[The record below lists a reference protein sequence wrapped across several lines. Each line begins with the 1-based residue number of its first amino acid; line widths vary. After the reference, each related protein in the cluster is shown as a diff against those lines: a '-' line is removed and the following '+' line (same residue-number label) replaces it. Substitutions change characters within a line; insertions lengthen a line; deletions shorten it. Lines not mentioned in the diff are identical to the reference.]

1 MSFAVAVSDLELA
14 MGGGSAYECLQGL
27 AVPKQE
33 AQNSLVNYSNP
44 NEVNGFSRCNS
55 NNINNNN
62 SNNNDVVT
70 PCSEMMERVP
80 DQFPAGLR
88 VLVVDDDP
96 TCLKILQRMLQTCQY
111 EVTTCTRATV
121 ALSLLREKKG
131 GFDLVISDVYMPD
144 MDGFKLLEQVGL
156 EMDLPVIM
164 MSADG
169 ETSVVMK
176 GIKHGACDYL
186 LKPVRIEALKNIW
199 QHVIRKKRNDSKDLE
214 QSGSVEDGDKHRKGS
229 DDVEYA
235 SSVNEGIN
243 SAWKQSKKRK
253 EVKEEEDDGEQ
264 DNDDSSTLKKPRVVW
279 SVELHQQFVCAVN
292 QLGIDKAV
300 PKRIL
305 ELMNV
310 QGLTRENVASHL
322 QKYRLYL
329 RRLSGVGQQP
339 NGLNAS
345 FAGTMEANF
354 GSVPSLERSDLQAF
368 AATGQISRHT
378 LAAIQGGL
386 FSRVSA
392 GNAGMPPV
400 VPGFL
405 LQPELQGPNC
415 NQSER
420 GRFVQPFMNSQRNL
434 LQGMPASL
442 DIKQLTPSNPHIS
455 SYGNVGLSMDDSSS
469 GIPIRQAQ
477 VPAASVGLGGVGQ
490 MSGISNSAELNTDNN
505 ALMVQMIHQQQKQHS
520 LQHHQQQMSTSTG
533 QQQQQHSSHY
543 HQQQMTTS
551 AGQQQ
556 QQHSLHNHQQQM
568 TASAGLLQQRAN
580 TQFQSEQL
588 EGGQVQNMP
597 SPNLLR
603 HQILLND
610 IGGISNQLSTVANN
624 STVLGNQAVGV
635 PTSAQVNQIPT
646 SMHGLALPT
655 SNSSQRIGHSTSVD
669 YQNRYLPVNAGNS
682 YSLARTVGL
691 STQLTSMG
699 SCDESD
705 LPEVR
710 LNDIANSQTLR
721 SPNPSFGALNSVG
734 QSLSE
739 SAKQG
744 WHSHN
749 LSRNLGLNQKG
760 NPVQNFCYSQSFPAS
775 QAMNIAGIQ
784 DKAQNNFV
792 SGEKVIGL
800 PNRLPSDA
808 RNAGTLSRF
817 HSEHL
822 IDNELRLEDDGASDL
837 MANAKFEGGLAEQFM
852 QDDLMG
858 LFFKQQHE
866 GLGSADSE
874 FSTDGY
880 QLDNIHVT

>member
-1 MSFAVAVSDLELA
+1 

-33 AQNSLVNYSNP
+33 TKNSLVNYPNA
-44 NEVNGFSRCNS
+44 NEVNGFTRCNS
-55 NNINNNN
+55 NNING
-62 SNNNDVVT
+62 NNNDVVT
-70 PCSEMMERVP
+70 SGSEMMERVP

-96 TCLKILQRMLQTCQY
+96 TCLKILHRMLQTCQY

-214 QSGSVEDGDKHRKGS
+214 QSGSVEDGDRHRKGS

-235 SSVNEGIN
+235 SSANEGIN
-243 SAWKQSKKRK
+243 SAWKHSKKRK

-345 FAGTMEANF
+345 FGGTMEANF
-354 GSVPSLERSDLQAF
+354 GSVPSLERSDLQAL
-368 AATGQISRHT
+368 AATGQISRQT

-386 FSRVSA
+386 FSRVNA
-392 GNAGMPPV
+392 GNTGMPSV

-415 NQSER
+415 NQTER
-420 GRFVQPFMNSQRNL
+420 GRFVQPFISSQRNL

-442 DIKQLTPSNPHIS
+442 DIKQLAQSNPHIPS
-455 SYGNVGLSMDDSSS
+455 FGNVGLSMDDSSS
-469 GIPIRQAQ
+469 GIPIRQGQ
-477 VPAASVGLGGVGQ
+477 VPASSVGLGGVGQ
-490 MSGISNSAELNTDNN
+490 MSGISNSVALNTDNN
-505 ALMVQMIHQQQKQHS
+505 ALMVQMMQQQQKQHS
-520 LQHHQQQMSTSTG
+520 IQHHQQQMPTSTG
-533 QQQQQHSSHY
+533 QQQQHSSHY

-556 QQHSLHNHQQQM
+556 QRSLHNHQQQM
-568 TASAGLLQQRAN
+568 TTSAGLLQQRTN
-580 TQFQSEQL
+580 TQFQNEQL

-610 IGGISNQLSTVANN
+610 IGGISNQLSTATNN
-624 STVLGNQAVGV
+624 STVLGNQPVGV
-635 PTSAQVNQIPT
+635 PSSAQVNQIPT
-646 SMHGLALPT
+646 SMHGLAQAT
-655 SNSSQRIGHSTSVD
+655 SNSSGRIGHSTSVD

-682 YSLARTVGL
+682 YSLASTVGL
-691 STQLTSMG
+691 SPQLSSMG
-699 SCDESD
+699 SCDESNS
-705 LPEVR
+705 PEVR
-710 LNDIANSQTLR
+710 LNDIVNSQTLR
-721 SPNPSFGALNSVG
+721 SPNPSYGTLNSMG

-739 SAKQG
+739 STKQG
-744 WHSHN
+744 WHAQN
-749 LSRNLGLNQKG
+749 LSRNLGLSQTG
-760 NPVQNFCYSQSFPAS
+760 NSVQNFGYSQPFPAS
-775 QAMNIAGIQ
+775 QAMNISSIQ
-784 DKAQNNFV
+784 DKAQNSFV
-792 SGEKVIGL
+792 SGEKIMGL

-808 RNAGTLSRF
+808 RSAGTLSRF
-817 HSEHL
+817 HSEQL
-822 IDNELRLEDDGASDL
+822 IDNELRLEEDGASDL
-837 MANAKFEGGLAEQFM
+837 MANAKFEGGGLAEQFM

-874 FSTDGY
+874 FGTDGY